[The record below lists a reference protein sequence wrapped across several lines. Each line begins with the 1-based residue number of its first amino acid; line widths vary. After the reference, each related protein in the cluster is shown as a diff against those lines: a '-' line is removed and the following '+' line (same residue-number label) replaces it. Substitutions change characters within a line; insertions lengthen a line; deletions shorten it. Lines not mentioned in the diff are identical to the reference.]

1 MEQPVRDE
9 FSDDESSCEE
19 GGEPSPDDSDV
30 LDMIEV
36 PQHDEKEYPKR
47 PKKRKKPKKRKP
59 LKIPKKAKPRK
70 AKVKPKLKRARIQKK
85 HKSRKTS
92 LRNIPPPPP
101 PIPAEL
107 LLLFLHGGESA
118 AQDLPIFN
126 RSVRSPL
133 TKTKSGSPPFISY
146 IFIRT
151 WVCPYKNCIHF
162 GISPKFGIPPC

>member
-19 GGEPSPDDSDV
+19 DGEPSPDDSDV

-70 AKVKPKLKRARIQKK
+70 AKPKPKLKLVRIPKK
-85 HKSRKTS
+85 RKSRKTS
-92 LRNIPPPPP
+92 LRNIPPAPP
-101 PIPAEL
+101 PIPAEP
-107 LLLFLHGGESA
+107 SA
-118 AQDLPIFN
+118 
-126 RSVRSPL
+126 
-133 TKTKSGSPPFISY
+133 T
-146 IFIRT
+146 
-151 WVCPYKNCIHF
+151 
-162 GISPKFGIPPC
+162 ISPRGRKRGPGPSNIQSKRAKPSDKDKEWLPTLH